1 MLQATTRQLNRF
13 FSEKHTDYNIYFMN
27 IFIFNSTYYNIHFMN
42 IFIF

>member
-1 MLQATTRQLNRF
+1 MLQATPRRVNRF